1 MSSDSLSKDL
11 IKQAI
16 VAEIDGQKFYKMLVD
31 KTKNPDARRKL
42 QGLAD
47 DEVRHEQLLI
57 KLYKD
62 MHGEEVDQL
71 PKQGVGVLSKF
82 FAENRDK
89 ENLSEV
95 QYIDLAI
102 EAELAAT
109 NFYKDGVKNAPNE
122 EVKKL
127 CQGMA
132 NEEYRHFESLQAEKD
147 AIAGNYFWFGYDDGA
162 PMEL

>member
-11 IKQAI
+11 LKQAI
-16 VAEIDGQKFYKMLVD
+16 VAEIDGQKFYKMLVA
-31 KTKNPDARRKL
+31 KTKNPDAKRKL
-42 QGLAD
+42 QTLAD

-57 KLYKD
+57 KLYSD
-62 MHGEEVDQL
+62 LHGEDVDKL
-71 PKQGVGVLSKF
+71 PEQGVGVLSKF

-89 ENLSEV
+89 EDLNEV

-109 NFYKDGVKNAPNE
+109 NFYKDGMKSAPND
-122 EVKKL
+122 EVRKL
-127 CQGMA
+127 CEGMA

-147 AIAGNYFWFGYDDGA
+147 AIAGNHFWFGYDDGS
-162 PMEL
+162 PMES

>member
-1 MSSDSLSKDL
+1 MSSDSFSKDL
-11 IKQAI
+11 LKQAI
-16 VAEIDGQKFYKMLVD
+16 VAEIDGQKFYKMLVA
-31 KTKNPDARRKL
+31 KTNNPDAKRKL
-42 QGLAD
+42 QTLAD

-71 PKQGVGVLSKF
+71 PKEGVGVLSKF

-89 ENLSEV
+89 EDLSEV

-109 NFYKDGVKNAPNE
+109 NFYKDGMKNAPNDE
-122 EVKKL
+122 IKKL
-127 CQGMA
+127 CEGMA